1 MTEFVGA
8 IQITSGNANSEKLEE
23 ELKHL
28 VDKNWQWKVQQ
39 ISDSEFLAS
48 FPSKIILDTFSR
60 SKGIDLAL
68 HNISATV
75 THSTMD
81 TSASSA
87 LQEGWILLSNIP
99 TPARNV
105 DAVSLIS

>member
-1 MTEFVGA
+1 M
-8 IQITSGNANSEKLEE
+8 
-23 ELKHL
+23 
-28 VDKNWQWKVQQ
+28 
-39 ISDSEFLAS
+39 
-48 FPSKIILDTFSR
+48 ILDTFSR

-68 HNISATV
+68 HNISAIV

-81 TSASSA
+81 ISASSA

-105 DAVSLIS
+105 DAVSLIA